1 MKIGNFMI
9 IGIFLMTLIGCGGGW
24 TAEQEQ
30 ELLDDCPKRSDMA
43 ACKCGVEVIKGEFTY
58 DEYTKL
64 RGMKP
69 GGDNSKDSDL
79 MERALNIEELL
90 EAECGS

>member
-9 IGIFLMTLIGCGGGW
+9 IGIFLLTLIGCGGGW

-30 ELLDDCPKRSDMA
+30 GLLNDCPKSNMA

-69 GGDNSKDSDL
+69 GEDNSENNDL
-79 MERALNIEELL
+79 MDRALNIEELL

>member
-30 ELLDDCPKRSDMA
+30 GLLNDCPKSNMA

-58 DEYTKL
+58 NEYTKL
-64 RGMKP
+64 RGMNP
-69 GGDNSKDSDL
+69 RGDNSEDSDL

>member
-9 IGIFLMTLIGCGGGW
+9 ISIFLLTLIGCGGGW

-30 ELLDDCPKRSDMA
+30 GLLNDCPKSNMA

-69 GGDNSKDSDL
+69 GEDNSENNDL
-79 MERALNIEELL
+79 MDRALNIEELL